1 MEGPV
6 FGILGYLRTYRFF
19 KLKYSS
25 KKKKNYSNAWS
36 PHDGD
41 VKSRVYFSPLK
52 CS

>member
-1 MEGPV
+1 MEGPI
-6 FGILGYLRTYRFF
+6 FGILGYLRTYGFF
-19 KLKYSS
+19 KLKYL
-25 KKKKNYSNAWS
+25 S